1 MTSSPKKVK
10 ILLLPQK
17 KNKYATSTNYDATKA
32 IMKIEYFKPNEWFAP
47 PYASY
52 IRGACDPVCF
62 ISRAQYPD
70 PKLF

>member
-17 KNKYATSTNYDATKA
+17 KNKHATKA